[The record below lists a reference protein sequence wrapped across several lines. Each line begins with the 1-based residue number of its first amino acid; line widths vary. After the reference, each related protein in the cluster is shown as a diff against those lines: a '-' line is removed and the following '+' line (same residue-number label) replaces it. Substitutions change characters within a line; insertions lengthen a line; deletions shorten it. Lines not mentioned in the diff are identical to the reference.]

1 MDKNRTKKKK
11 KIHKRIIGAS
21 LLAVI
26 LIFNFI
32 NSAFQSVEAKGR
44 FVSVKQKAED
54 AISGSKPINI
64 VWKLRNKLPA
74 SIATKAEKAL

>member
-54 AISGSKPINI
+54 AISEFS
-64 VWKLRNKLPA
+64 
-74 SIATKAEKAL
+74 SSALLIS